1 MKTRKKPIRTEID
14 DKKVMEDIKA
24 GKGLAPL
31 VTVADKLPEEAR
43 DQQEKRAEMA
53 RSNWAAQMEGLGYDA
68 SGNRLPEERTNG
80 AGVTKKSVRKS
91 AEASEAGEKQAKKPK
106 SARAKAKQP
115 NGRITSASILK
126 KLNAFGKNY
135 QIEEEQDFREAARI
149 YSEEAELI
157 AQMRKRLKEDGL
169 TVMKTYKTGDCEVAH
184 PLLSELPRHV
194 ESANKCLMTI
204 SSMIEER
211 GAKKQ
216 KPTRELD
223 QFRLHA

>member
-1 MKTRKKPIRTEID
+1 MRKAKDQKNLVEIA
-14 DKKVMEDIKA
+14 KE
-24 GKGLAPL
+24 
-31 VTVADKLPEEAR
+31 LPEEAR
-43 DQQEKRAEMA
+43 DLPKEARDQEKDRAEMA
-53 RSNWAAQMEGLGYDA
+53 RSNWAAQMEGLGYDP
-68 SGNRLPEERTNG
+68 SGNPLPAKAEKAEGKRTNG
-80 AGVTKKSVRKS
+80 AGVTKKS
-91 AEASEAGEKQAKKPK
+91 AEKVEEVSKTGEKPAKKPK
-106 SARAKAKQP
+106 STRAKAKQP
-115 NGRITSASILK
+115 TEKITPASIFR
-126 KLNAFGKNY
+126 KLIAFGKIY

-149 YSEEAELI
+149 YSEEAALI
-157 AQMRKRLKEDGL
+157 DQMRKRLKEDGL

>member
-1 MKTRKKPIRTEID
+1 MKAKAKPI
-14 DKKVMEDIKA
+14 
-24 GKGLAPL
+24 LAE
-31 VTVADKLPEEAR
+31 VADMLPEKAR
-43 DQQEKRAEMA
+43 DI
-53 RSNWAAQMEGLGYDA
+53 
-68 SGNRLPEERTNG
+68 RTNG
-80 AGVTKKSVRKS
+80 AEVTKKSVRKS
-91 AEASEAGEKQAKKPK
+91 AEGSEAEEKPAKKPK

-115 NGRITSASILK
+115 TEKITSASILR
-126 KLNAFGKNY
+126 KLIAFGKDY
-135 QIEEEQDFREAARI
+135 QIENEQDFREAARI
-149 YSEEAELI
+149 YSEEAALI
-157 AQMRKRLKEDGL
+157 DQMRKRLKEDGL

-216 KPTRELD
+216 KPTRDLD

>member
-1 MKTRKKPIRTEID
+1 MKARAKPI
-14 DKKVMEDIKA
+14 
-24 GKGLAPL
+24 LAE
-31 VTVADKLPEEAR
+31 VAEMLPEEAR
-43 DQQEKRAEMA
+43 DI
-53 RSNWAAQMEGLGYDA
+53 
-68 SGNRLPEERTNG
+68 RTNG
-80 AGVTKKSVRKS
+80 AEVREKSVRKS
-91 AEASEAGEKQAKKPK
+91 AEGSKSGEGAQKSAKNQAKKPK
-106 SARAKAKQP
+106 STRAKAKRP
-115 NGRITSASILK
+115 NEKITSASILK
-126 KLNAFGKNY
+126 KLTAFGENY
-135 QIEEEQDFREAARI
+135 QIEHEQDFQEAARI

-157 AQMRKRLKEDGL
+157 DQMRKRLKADGL

-204 SSMIEER
+204 SNMIENR

>member
-1 MKTRKKPIRTEID
+1 MRKAEDQRKLVEIA
-14 DKKVMEDIKA
+14 KE
-24 GKGLAPL
+24 
-31 VTVADKLPEEAR
+31 LPEEAR
-43 DQQEKRAEMA
+43 DT
-53 RSNWAAQMEGLGYDA
+53 
-68 SGNRLPEERTNG
+68 RTNG
-80 AGVTKKSVRKS
+80 AGVTKKS
-91 AEASEAGEKQAKKPK
+91 ASK
-106 SARAKAKQP
+106 KAKSKQP
-115 NGRITSASILK
+115 TEKITSASILR

-135 QIEEEQDFREAARI
+135 QIEEEQDFQEAARI

-204 SSMIEER
+204 SNMIENR

>member
-1 MKTRKKPIRTEID
+1 MKTGKKPIRTEID
-14 DKKVMEDIKA
+14 DKKVLEDIKA

-43 DQQEKRAEMA
+43 DI
-53 RSNWAAQMEGLGYDA
+53 
-68 SGNRLPEERTNG
+68 RTNG
-80 AGVTKKSVRKS
+80 AGVTKKS
-91 AEASEAGEKQAKKPK
+91 ASKK
-106 SARAKAKQP
+106 AKAKTP
-115 NGRITSASILK
+115 TEKITPASILK
-126 KLNAFGKNY
+126 KLIAFGKDY
-135 QIEEEQDFREAARI
+135 QIENEQDFREAARI
-149 YSEEAELI
+149 YSEEAALI
-157 AQMRKRLKEDGL
+157 DQMRKRLKEDGL

-216 KPTRELD
+216 KPTRDLD

>member
-1 MKTRKKPIRTEID
+1 MKAKAKPI
-14 DKKVMEDIKA
+14 
-24 GKGLAPL
+24 LAE
-31 VTVADKLPEEAR
+31 VADMLPEKAR
-43 DQQEKRAEMA
+43 DI
-53 RSNWAAQMEGLGYDA
+53 
-68 SGNRLPEERTNG
+68 RTNG
-80 AGVTKKSVRKS
+80 AEVTKKSVRKS
-91 AEASEAGEKQAKKPK
+91 AEGSEAGEKPAKKPK

-115 NGRITSASILK
+115 NEKITSASILR

-157 AQMRKRLKEDGL
+157 AKMRKRLDEEGL

-204 SSMIEER
+204 SNMIENR

-223 QFRLHA
+223 AFRLHA

>member
-1 MKTRKKPIRTEID
+1 MRKAEDQKNLVEIA
-14 DKKVMEDIKA
+14 KE
-24 GKGLAPL
+24 
-31 VTVADKLPEEAR
+31 LPEEAR
-43 DQQEKRAEMA
+43 DI
-53 RSNWAAQMEGLGYDA
+53 
-68 SGNRLPEERTNG
+68 RTNG
-80 AGVTKKSVRKS
+80 AGVKKKSAKKS
-91 AEASEAGEKQAKKPK
+91 AEGSGDGEKPAKKPK
-106 SARAKAKQP
+106 SAKAKAKTP
-115 NGRITSASILK
+115 TERITPASIFR
-126 KLNAFGKNY
+126 KLIAFGKNY

-149 YSEEAELI
+149 YSEEAALI
-157 AQMRKRLKEDGL
+157 DQMRKRLKEDGL

-204 SSMIEER
+204 SSMIEDR

>member
-1 MKTRKKPIRTEID
+1 MGKAKEKPI
-14 DKKVMEDIKA
+14 
-24 GKGLAPL
+24 LAE
-31 VTVADKLPEEAR
+31 VADKLPEKEATQTER
-43 DQQEKRAEMA
+43 MQ
-53 RSNWAAQMEGLGYDA
+53 SNWAAQMEMLGYDA
-68 SGNRLPEERTNG
+68 SGMPLAEEHRTNG
-80 AGVTKKSVRKS
+80 AGVKKKSAKKS
-91 AEASEAGEKQAKKPK
+91 AEGSGAGEKPEKKPK
-106 SARAKAKQP
+106 SAKAKAKTP
-115 NGRITSASILK
+115 TERITPASIFR
-126 KLNAFGKNY
+126 KLIAFGKNY

-149 YSEEAELI
+149 YSEEAALI
-157 AQMRKRLKEDGL
+157 DQMRKRLKEDGL

-204 SSMIEER
+204 SSMIEDR

>member
-1 MKTRKKPIRTEID
+1 MKAKAKPI
-14 DKKVMEDIKA
+14 
-24 GKGLAPL
+24 LAE
-31 VTVADKLPEEAR
+31 VADMLPEKAR
-43 DQQEKRAEMA
+43 DI
-53 RSNWAAQMEGLGYDA
+53 
-68 SGNRLPEERTNG
+68 RTNG
-80 AGVTKKSVRKS
+80 AEVTKKSVRKS
-91 AEASEAGEKQAKKPK
+91 AGSVKKPDIIQAVNAEGSTAGESAKKSAKNQAKKPK
-106 SARAKAKQP
+106 SARAKAKRP
-115 NGRITSASILK
+115 NEKITSASILK
-126 KLNAFGKNY
+126 KLTAFGENY
-135 QIEEEQDFREAARI
+135 QIEHEQDFQEAARI

-157 AQMRKRLKEDGL
+157 DQMRKRLKADGL

-204 SSMIEER
+204 SNMIENR

>member
-1 MKTRKKPIRTEID
+1 MRKAKDQKNLVEIA
-14 DKKVMEDIKA
+14 KE
-24 GKGLAPL
+24 
-31 VTVADKLPEEAR
+31 LPKEAR
-43 DQQEKRAEMA
+43 DLPKDQAEMA
-53 RSNWAAQMEGLGYDA
+53 RSNWAAQMEGLGYDP
-68 SGNRLPEERTNG
+68 SGNPLPVKAEKAEGKRTNG
-80 AGVTKKSVRKS
+80 AGVTKKS
-91 AEASEAGEKQAKKPK
+91 ASKK
-106 SARAKAKQP
+106 AKAKQP
-115 NGRITSASILK
+115 NEKITSASILR

-204 SSMIEER
+204 SNMIENR

>member
-1 MKTRKKPIRTEID
+1 MRKAKDQKNLIEIA
-14 DKKVMEDIKA
+14 KE
-24 GKGLAPL
+24 
-31 VTVADKLPEEAR
+31 LPEEAR
-43 DQQEKRAEMA
+43 DLKEKRAEMA

-91 AEASEAGEKQAKKPK
+91 AEGSGAGEKPEKKPK

-115 NGRITSASILK
+115 TEKITPASILK
-126 KLNAFGKNY
+126 KLIAFGKDY
-135 QIEEEQDFREAARI
+135 QIENEQDFREAARI

-204 SSMIEER
+204 SNMIENR

>member
-1 MKTRKKPIRTEID
+1 MKAKAKPI
-14 DKKVMEDIKA
+14 
-24 GKGLAPL
+24 LAE
-31 VTVADKLPEEAR
+31 VAEMLPEEAR
-43 DQQEKRAEMA
+43 DLKEKQAEMM

-68 SGNRLPEERTNG
+68 SGNRLPEGRTNG
-80 AGVTKKSVRKS
+80 AEVTKKSARKS
-91 AEASEAGEKQAKKPK
+91 AGTVKKASIIQAVNAEGSGAGEKPAKKQK
-106 SARAKAKQP
+106 RARTKAKQP
-115 NGRITSASILK
+115 TEKITSASILR